1 MYATLDI
8 YNVSPGFVK
17 IYRGSQT
24 TAKATMRI
32 FFNRPSFVQKVL
44 RIPIESTPAIFDPGY
59 QYRIV

>member
-1 MYATLDI
+1 MFATLDI

-32 FFNRPSFVQKVL
+32 FFNRPSFAEKAL
-44 RIPIESTPAIFDPGY
+44 RIPME
-59 QYRIV
+59 